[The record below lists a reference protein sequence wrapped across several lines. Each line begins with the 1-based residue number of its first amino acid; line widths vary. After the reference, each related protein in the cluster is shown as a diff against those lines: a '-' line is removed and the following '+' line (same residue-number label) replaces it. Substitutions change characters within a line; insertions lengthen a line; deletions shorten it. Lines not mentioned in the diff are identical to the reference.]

1 MMIMGTANPAMIA
14 ATSCAGVVIGAPCGA
29 SLMLVS
35 SPVGIVSGTARR
47 QRHLLFDQATVDY
60 KRKVSARAS
69 VGRGCSAGVYPQF
82 WFDSGLDLVCLS
94 FLDGWSWGG
103 LAVCSMRQE

>member
-1 MMIMGTANPAMIA
+1 MTTIGMAKLAMIA
-14 ATSCAGVVIGAPCGA
+14 AISCPGVLIGAPCGA

-69 VGRGCSAGVYPQF
+69 VGRGCSAGVYPRVGF
-82 WFDSGLDLVCLS
+82 ICSALGV
-94 FLDGWSWGG
+94 G
-103 LAVCSMRQE
+103 LAVCSMQQG